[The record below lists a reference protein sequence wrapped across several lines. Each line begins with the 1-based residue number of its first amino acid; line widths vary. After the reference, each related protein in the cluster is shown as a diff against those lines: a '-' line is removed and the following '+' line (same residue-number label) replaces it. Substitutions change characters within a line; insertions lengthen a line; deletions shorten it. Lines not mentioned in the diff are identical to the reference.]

1 MTVMENQE
9 SETFYGCFE
18 NGFKADVALY
28 NGGAIRDTLPSGR
41 VTVRDLLKI
50 FPFDSTIY
58 TAEVKAVI

>member
-28 NGGAIRDTLPSGR
+28 NGGAIRATLPSEG
-41 VTVRDLLKI
+41 
-50 FPFDSTIY
+50 
-58 TAEVKAVI
+58 

>member
-9 SETFYGCFE
+9 SETFFMDVLK

-41 VTVRDLLKI
+41 VTVRDLIENL
-50 FPFDSTIY
+50 SL
-58 TAEVKAVI
+58 